1 MTWGSHCSNCGREDC
16 GWAHGE
22 WCRGAIEKMANA
34 LEAAEREIDEC
45 HEVERIDR
53 DEIAGLRDEAAAAR
67 TLRTERDTLAARAT
81 KAEADLAVVAE
92 ALFKLERWSSCFVEK
107 TPISA
112 ETLWREF
119 PAAIKNARAALAR
132 LDQTNRGDS
141 NHMQVEVVERRD
153 TPGAWSV
160 EAIDHGSEGE
170 VYLAVFSGPDAQ
182 GRAHEY
188 ARTKYRLDQTP
199 EREGEDG

>member
-16 GWAHGE
+16 GWAHGK
-22 WCRGAIEKMANA
+22 WCQGAVEKMANA

-45 HEVERIDR
+45 HEVQRIDR
-53 DEIAGLRDEAAAAR
+53 DEIAGLRGEAAAAR
-67 TLRTERDTLAARAT
+67 TEVIER
-81 KAEADLAVVAE
+81 
-92 ALFKLERWSSCFVEK
+92 
-107 TPISA
+107 
-112 ETLWREF
+112 
-119 PAAIKNARAALAR
+119 
-132 LDQTNRGDS
+132 Q
-141 NHMQVEVVERRD
+141 D

-199 EREGEDG
+199 AQREDEDA